1 MAAEF
6 DFEAAFGCPVPL
18 LFREQSGPAPEQ
30 KDQNDDQQQQAE
42 ASSIVMIWGSI
53 IETSSTEQEDQNNQE
68 NDNPHRFTPVGGAPL
83 QRLTIISAG
92 GYDKVGLEV
101 VDVDLA
107 RSMHRPP
114 RLAEVCG

>member
-18 LFREQSGPAPEQ
+18 LFRGQSGPAPEQ

-53 IETSSTEQEDQNNQE
+53 IETSSTEQENKNNQE
-68 NDNPHRFTPVGGAPL
+68 NDKPHRFTPVEGAPL
-83 QRLTIISAG
+83 QCLTIISAG
-92 GYDKVGLEV
+92 GYDKVGWEV
-101 VDVDLA
+101 VNVRSRSQYASATPA
-107 RSMHRPP
+107 R
-114 RLAEVCG
+114 

>member
-6 DFEAAFGCPVPL
+6 DFEAAFGYPVPL
-18 LFREQSGPAPEQ
+18 LFRGQSGPAPEQ
-30 KDQNDDQQQQAE
+30 KDQNADQQQQAE

-53 IETSSTEQEDQNNQE
+53 IETSSTEQDDQNNQE
-68 NDNPHRFTPVGGAPL
+68 NDKPHRFTPVGGAPL

-114 RLAEVCG
+114 GLAEVSG